1 MAESMVVNGVALGR
15 GRRVVVRA
23 SVPAVDPIERERAR
37 LDALAAVMADWVE
50 WMRRDDSRVGFPAHS
65 ALVRGAEGCVYEHA
79 ESARIE
85 AIDAVVSDLA
95 PIHRAAVCRRYGL
108 VAVWRFPRE
117 NYAEVLQ
124 GANEALIAGLKKKGV
139 DIEV

>member
-1 MAESMVVNGVALGR
+1 MADVMAVVGGVAGR

-23 SVPAVDPIERERAR
+23 AVPVVDPVRKERERLA
-37 LDALAAVMADWVE
+37 ALAAVMADWVE
-50 WMRRDDSRVGFPAHS
+50 WMRRDDLRVGFPAHS
-65 ALVRGAEGCVYEHA
+65 ALVRGAEGCVYERA

-85 AIDAVVSDLA
+85 AIDAVVADLA
-95 PIHRAAVCRRYGL
+95 PIHRAAVCKRYGL
-108 VAVWRFPRE
+108 AAVWRFQRE

-124 GANEALIAGLKKKGV
+124 VANEALIAGLKRKGV